1 MSRRSAR
8 RRRARL
14 DVNFFGALWV
24 TQAVLPVMRR
34 QGSGHILQMSS
45 TAGITTYPNIG
56 L

>member
-1 MSRRSAR
+1 M
-8 RRRARL
+8 
-14 DVNFFGALWV
+14 
-24 TQAVLPVMRR
+24 MRR